1 MVDGVVL
8 VVMMGGCV
16 VDGVMLVSCG
26 VLLLCVVVVEVCG
39 VVDMVDV
46 AVLVEVLKVAVEC
59 DAVIVLW
66 WCGSGE
72 DASWSRSSITR

>member
-16 VDGVMLVSCG
+16 VDGVVLVSGG
-26 VLLLCVVVVEVCG
+26 VLLLCVVEVCG

-46 AVLVEVLKVAVEC
+46 EVILHGKY
-59 DAVIVLW
+59 
-66 WCGSGE
+66 
-72 DASWSRSSITR
+72 